1 MLSSSHRHRDASA
14 QHVRTQSVAARSSA
28 GRSRTARRPRAKPN
42 HHRKSRQAKDRL
54 QEAIVLPGIEARATA
69 HHRSPDQIAVA
80 PISKQQA
87 GYGAAVLAAFE
98 DAGIRAVAYDSTDTL
113 SRRIVSAH
121 EMAVPVL
128 AVVGAREMRD
138 GRVTLRERDGS
149 QLNVTLA
156 DAVSRLRARTAPS

>member
-1 MLSSSHRHRDASA
+1 
-14 QHVRTQSVAARSSA
+14 
-28 GRSRTARRPRAKPN
+28 
-42 HHRKSRQAKDRL
+42 
-54 QEAIVLPGIEARATA
+54 
-69 HHRSPDQIAVA
+69 
-80 PISKQQA
+80 
-87 GYGAAVLAAFE
+87 VLAAFE